1 MSRSVLIT
9 AVLLGLVAVALLF
22 SARSSTGPAPR
33 ESRVAAIRSTPHGGF
48 GVVRERRKPRAPRA
62 DLGRRVPAAPRLE
75 EIPERHFSQ
84 SQEGASAAMENRA
97 ARRDS
102 SENGPAKRS
111 SSGPTATTD
120 QTDQTQATGGHSASS
135 GVVID
140 YSKSAIER
148 ALTEAG
154 LPPAAAA
161 DVKRRYDELAM
172 DEVSLRNQA
181 TREGWVDT
189 PEFDAELQEIEADR
203 LAIRDEIGDEAY
215 DHYLFATGQPNRVYV
230 TEVVANSP
238 AAQAGLQTSDVIL
251 SYGGARILT
260 PDDLIAETEVGTMGE
275 PTRIKITRNSQP
287 LEVEVPR
294 GPLGLRIGVT
304 QEPPSKLGGH

>member
-1 MSRSVLIT
+1 M
-9 AVLLGLVAVALLF
+9 
-22 SARSSTGPAPR
+22 
-33 ESRVAAIRSTPHGGF
+33 
-48 GVVRERRKPRAPRA
+48 
-62 DLGRRVPAAPRLE
+62 
-75 EIPERHFSQ
+75 
-84 SQEGASAAMENRA
+84 
-97 ARRDS
+97 ARRDDS
-102 SENGPAKRS
+102 DHHGSDPRGPRPSPATDRPDESGGRS
-111 SSGPTATTD
+111 AN
-120 QTDQTQATGGHSASS
+120 S

-172 DEVSLRNQA
+172 DEASLRNLA

-189 PEFDAELQEIEADR
+189 PEFNEELEEIKADR

-230 TEVVANSP
+230 TDVVTNSP

-251 SYGGARILT
+251 SYGGARILA
-260 PDDLIAETEVGTMGE
+260 PDDLIAETEVGTVGE
-275 PTRIKITRNSQP
+275 PTRVKITRNGEP

-304 QEPPSKLGGH
+304 QEPPAKLGGH

>member
-1 MSRSVLIT
+1 
-9 AVLLGLVAVALLF
+9 
-22 SARSSTGPAPR
+22 
-33 ESRVAAIRSTPHGGF
+33 
-48 GVVRERRKPRAPRA
+48 
-62 DLGRRVPAAPRLE
+62 
-75 EIPERHFSQ
+75 
-84 SQEGASAAMENRA
+84 MENRA
-97 ARRDS
+97 ARRDN
-102 SENGPAKRS
+102 SEDGETKRSTSGPA
-111 SSGPTATTD
+111 AATD
-120 QTDQTQATGGHSASS
+120 QDGQTQATGGNSGNT
-135 GVVID
+135 GVVVD
-140 YSKSAIER
+140 YSKSALER

-172 DEVSLRNQA
+172 DELSLRNQA
-181 TREGWVDT
+181 TREGWNDT

-230 TEVVANSP
+230 TDVVASSP

-260 PDDLIAETEVGTMGE
+260 PDDLIAETEVGTVGE
-275 PTRIKITRNSQP
+275 PTRVKITRNGQP
-287 LEVEVPR
+287 LEVEIPR